1 MSFEGKDLNLLIP
14 LRALLEEANVTRA
27 GERVE
32 MGQSS
37 MSSAL
42 SRLRAV
48 FNDELL
54 VRVGREYELTPL
66 ARILLP
72 QVQRTLPLIDNALK
86 SHKPFDP
93 ESSFRTFRIMMSDYA
108 ALELKPVLGKA
119 LRAAPNIKFEI
130 LPLPANPTDAERDIL
145 NNDFMVFLPGNGID
159 GESAELWVDEYVCL
173 LDKANPALKNGILSW
188 EDFTALPQ
196 AVVRFGSANIT
207 PADRRLSELGFQRK
221 PHVTTKGFVP
231 IPSVI
236 AGTDMVAVV
245 PKRLAER
252 FMPGT
257 NLSMAPAPF
266 GNVPIIENL
275 FWHPSHNI
283 DSSHVWL
290 REQITAMNA

>member
-27 GERVE
+27 GERIE

-42 SRLRAV
+42 SRLRTV

-66 ARILLP
+66 AKILLP
-72 QVQRTLPLIDNALK
+72 QVQRTLPLIENALK
-86 SHKPFDP
+86 SQKPFDP
-93 ESSFRTFRIMMSDYA
+93 ATSFRSYKILMSDYA
-108 ALELKPVLGKA
+108 ALELKPRLTKA
-119 LRAAPNIKFEI
+119 LRAAPNIKIDI
-130 LPLPANPTDAERDIL
+130 LPLPANPTDAERDLL
-145 NNDFMVFLPGNGID
+145 NNDFIAFVPGNGLE
-159 GESAELWVDEYVCL
+159 GESVELFVDEYVCL
-173 LDKANPALKNGILSW
+173 LDQSNPALKDGNLSW
-188 EDFTALPQ
+188 DDFKTLSH
-196 AVVRFGSANIT
+196 AVVRFGPAHIT
-207 PADRRLSELGFQRK
+207 PADRRLSELGFQRR

-236 AGTDMVAVV
+236 AGTDLVAVV

-252 FMPGT
+252 FIPGT
-257 NLSMAPAPF
+257 TLVMVEAPF
-266 GNVPIIENL
+266 GQVLIKENL
-275 FWHPSHNI
+275 MWHPSHNV

-290 REQITAMNA
+290 REQLSCD

>member
-27 GERVE
+27 GERIE

-42 SRLRAV
+42 SRLRTV

-66 ARILLP
+66 AKILLP
-72 QVQRTLPLIDNALK
+72 QVQRTLPLIENALK
-86 SHKPFDP
+86 SQKPFEP
-93 ESSFRTFRIMMSDYA
+93 ETSFRTFKIQMSDYA
-108 ALELKPVLGKA
+108 ALELKPRLTKA
-119 LRAAPNIKFEI
+119 LRAAPNVKIDV
-130 LPLPANPTDAERDIL
+130 LPLPTNPTDAERDLL
-145 NNDFMVFLPGNGID
+145 NNDFIVFVPGNGLDADSI
-159 GESAELWVDEYVCL
+159 ELWVDEYVVL
-173 LDKANPALKNGILSW
+173 IDRNNPAYKNGQVSW
-188 EDFTALPQ
+188 EDFKALPH
-196 AVVRFGSANIT
+196 AVVRFGSAHIT
-207 PADRRLSELGFQRK
+207 PADRKLSEMGFQRK

-236 AGTDMVAVV
+236 AGSDLVAVV

-257 NLSMAPAPF
+257 TLAMVEAPF
-266 GNVPIIENL
+266 GHVPIIEL
-275 FWHPSHNI
+275 LLWHPSHNV
-283 DSSHVWL
+283 DAAHLWL
-290 REQITAMNA
+290 REQLSSD

>member
-27 GERVE
+27 GERID

-42 SRLRAV
+42 ARLRTV
-48 FNDELL
+48 FDDELL
-54 VRVGREYELTPL
+54 VRVGRDYELTPL

-93 ESSFRTFRIMMSDYA
+93 ETSSRTYRILMSDYA
-108 ALELKPVLGKA
+108 AMELKPKLTKA
-119 LRAAPNIKFEI
+119 LRAAPNIRI
-130 LPLPANPTDAERDIL
+130 DVLPLPTNPTDAERDML
-145 NNDFMVFLPGNGID
+145 NNDFIVFVPGTGLD
-159 GESAELWVDEYVCL
+159 LEGVQLWVDEYVCL
-173 LDKANPALKNGILSW
+173 LDGKNPAYKNGQLSW
-188 EDFTALPQ
+188 EDFMSLPQ
-196 AVVRFGSANIT
+196 AMVKFGSAHVT
-207 PADRRLSELGFQRK
+207 PADRKLSEMGFHRK

-231 IPSVI
+231 LPSVI
-236 AGTDMVAVV
+236 QGTDLVAVV
-245 PKRLAER
+245 PKLLAER

-257 NLSMAPAPF
+257 SLVMVPAPF
-266 GNVPIIENL
+266 GHVPIIEKL
-275 FWHPSHNI
+275 LWHPSHDG

-290 REQITAMNA
+290 REQIIQG

>member
-66 ARILLP
+66 AKILLP
-72 QVQRTLPLIDNALK
+72 QVQRTLPLIENALK
-86 SHKPFDP
+86 SQKPFDP
-93 ESSFRTFRIMMSDYA
+93 ATSHRTFKILMSDYA
-108 ALELKPVLGKA
+108 ALELKPRLTKA
-119 LRAAPNIKFEI
+119 LRAAPNVKIDI
-130 LPLPANPTDAERDIL
+130 LPLPTNPTDAERDLL
-145 NNDFMVFLPGNGID
+145 NNDFIVFVPGNGLDAD
-159 GESAELWVDEYVCL
+159 GVELWVDEYVCL
-173 LDKANPALKNGILSW
+173 IDSKNPALKKGKLSW
-188 EDFTALPQ
+188 EDFKRLPH
-196 AVVRFGSANIT
+196 AVVRFGTAHIT
-207 PADRRLSELGFQRK
+207 PADRKLSEMGFQRK
-221 PHVTTKGFVP
+221 PHVTLKGFVP

-236 AGTDMVAVV
+236 AGSDMVAVV

-252 FMPGT
+252 FLPGT
-257 NLSMAPAPF
+257 SLAMVEAPF
-266 GNVPIIENL
+266 GHVSIIEL
-275 FWHPSHNI
+275 LLWHPSHNV
-283 DSSHVWL
+283 DSAQVWL
-290 REQITAMNA
+290 REQLSSD